1 MTQAQVGELTNAF
14 APGQF
19 FDTWVQFAPF
29 MIGIIGVLIA
39 VGLIGWGVR
48 KIRSRMSKGVA

>member
-1 MTQAQVGELTNAF
+1 MTEAQTTALTQAF

-19 FDTWVQFAPF
+19 FDTWIQFAPF

-39 VGLIGWGVR
+39 VGLIGWGVK
-48 KIRSRMSKGVA
+48 KIRSKMSKGVA

>member
-1 MTQAQVGELTNAF
+1 MTPAQVTSLTTAF

-19 FDTWVQFAPF
+19 FDTWISFAPF

-48 KIRSRMSKGVA
+48 KIRSKMSKGVA

>member
-1 MTQAQVGELTNAF
+1 MTTAQITELTGAF

-19 FDTWVQFAPF
+19 FSIWVDFAPF
-29 MIGIIGVLIA
+29 MIAIIGVLVG

-48 KIRSRMSKGVA
+48 KIRKRLSGGVA